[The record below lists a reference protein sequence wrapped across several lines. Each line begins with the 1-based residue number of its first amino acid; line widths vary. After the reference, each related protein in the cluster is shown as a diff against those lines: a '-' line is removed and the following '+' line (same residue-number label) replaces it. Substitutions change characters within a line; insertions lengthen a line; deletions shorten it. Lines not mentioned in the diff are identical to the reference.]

1 MDFAFGPE
9 DERFRAEARDWLAE
23 HFTGPFTVLEQQP
36 GGHPGEGRGDMA
48 VRRAWEREL
57 GTGGWIG
64 VGWDRTD
71 GAYGNRA
78 ATLTQ
83 QVVWAEEYARAG
95 APGRL
100 GHIGENLLAPTLLA
114 HGDSAQRARFLPA
127 IARGEE
133 LWCQGYSEPDAGS
146 DLAGLRTRAVLDP
159 AAGTYRITGQKIWTS
174 LAHEADWCFVLART
188 EEGSQ
193 RHHGLS
199 FLLVPMDQ
207 PGRIEVRPIRQL
219 TGTAEFNE
227 VFFDGAV
234 ARAEHLVGGAGHGWR
249 VAMSLLAVERGVST
263 LVQQIGFAQE
273 LSRVV
278 RLALETG
285 AAEEPVLRDRLVRQ
299 WAELKAMRWNA
310 LRTLGAAQNPAGS
323 PVRDLGGSPV
333 RDHAQDSAGT
343 SAQDHTQDP
352 VQDPAG
358 SPVRDHA
365 RDSAQDLSGSP
376 VRDPVQDP
384 AGGPVPDHARN
395 AAPQRGAPHD
405 LPPRNAGPQFPGSR
419 DPGPRDPGAPSVAK
433 LLWGGWHQRLGEL
446 AVQVRGA
453 AAALG
458 PERWTTGRPYELDAF
473 QRLFLFSRADTI
485 YGGSDEIQR
494 TIIAERVL
502 HLPKESRR

>member
-23 HFTGPFTVLEQQP
+23 HFIGPFAALKQEP
-36 GGHPGEGRGDMA
+36 GGHPGEARGDMTA
-48 VRRAWEREL
+48 RRAWEREL

-64 VGWDRTD
+64 LGWDRTD

-83 QVVWAEEYARAG
+83 QVVWAEEYAHAG

-114 HGDSAQRARFLPA
+114 HGDSAQRARFLPP
-127 IARGEE
+127 IARAEE

-146 DLAGLRTRAVLDP
+146 DLAGLRTRAVRDP
-159 AAGTYRITGQKIWTS
+159 GEGTYRITGQKIWTS

-310 LRTLGAAQNPAGS
+310 LRTLGAAQKPNPNPNPNPNPA
-323 PVRDLGGSPV
+323 R
-333 RDHAQDSAGT
+333 
-343 SAQDHTQDP
+343 
-352 VQDPAG
+352 DPALHLA
-358 SPVRDHA
+358 PNDA
-365 RDSAQDLSGSP
+365 L
-376 VRDPVQDP
+376 DP
-384 AGGPVPDHARN
+384 ASRKG
-395 AAPQRGAPHD
+395 AAHG
-405 LPPRNAGPQFPGSR
+405 LPPRGADPQAPGPR
-419 DPGPRDPGAPSVAK
+419 DPGPRDQGAPSVAK

-458 PERWTTGRPYELDAF
+458 PARWTAGRPYELDAF